1 MKSEPRIFLCNGK
14 LLTLPELVEILNLA
28 KGGNDAK

>member
-28 KGGNDAK
+28 KGFKDAR